1 MPNTISSAAFNSRL
15 HKFLF
20 ILTSVI
26 IISCFLSNVA
36 QAVTLSWS
44 SKTQM
49 PTDRGQ
55 LGLAAGNDGKIYA
68 FGGKSLNFGDELTT
82 VEAYDPASNTW
93 SVKANMPT
101 Q

>member
-1 MPNTISSAAFNSRL
+1 
-15 HKFLF
+15 
-20 ILTSVI
+20 
-26 IISCFLSNVA
+26 
-36 QAVTLSWS
+36 
-44 SKTQM
+44 M

-101 Q
+101 QRKSLGVVNNNGLIYANRGL